1 MKMVEFTYEDLVA
14 FSARLKIYLDNL
26 KKEVI
31 TLESIIA
38 EINNISSGK
47 KNNSSRIFLP
57 EEILKLRESKANE
70 KSGIEWKKVVYEV
83 VRKSDRFLNGKMIFN
98 KIRVD
103 RPFQISDERYA
114 LKCISSAL
122 VNLVSD
128 GKVGKFKSGS
138 GLYFF
143 GDTERHFSDSGK
155 PNFDFFFNEK

>member
-14 FSARLKIYLDNL
+14 FRAKLKIYLDNL
-26 KKEVI
+26 KEEVV
-31 TLESIIA
+31 TLEGTIT
-38 EINNISSGK
+38 EINKISNNK
-47 KNNSSRIFLP
+47 KNNTSRIFLP
-57 EEILKLRESKANE
+57 EEMLKLRESKANE
-70 KSGIEWKKVVYEV
+70 KSGIEWKKVVYEI
-83 VRKSDRFLNGKMIFN
+83 VRKSDRFLNSKMIFN

-143 GDTERHFSDSGK
+143 GDTERHFSDIGK
-155 PNFDFFFNEK
+155 PNFDYFFSGK